1 MRKVA
6 FILFIVFATV
16 QVAPAVMALFSQTIS
31 VFITD
36 EEKTV
41 EKGHSSDSKEKKDY
55 TDLFS
60 PSAIL
65 AKKNKHCFSS
75 YSKDS
80 PLPLYGDTV
89 SSSEFLLIGISDFF
103 TCMA

>member
-65 AKKNKHCFSS
+65 EKEINTAFHLTQKIHP
-75 YSKDS
+75 S
-80 PLPLYGDTV
+80 P
-89 SSSEFLLIGISDFF
+89 
-103 TCMA
+103 CMETLSPPPNFC